1 MQLHRKVHMK
11 NYIGISLDTSGS
23 MRSIALDAGR
33 DYNAQIE
40 AIKENSI
47 EFDIDTIVSV
57 VHCGVGHRATV
68 ERVVTNS
75 AVNAMKPLMDGA
87 YVADGNATPLFQS
100 IEELIAMMEGVPDAD
115 DPQVSFVLQI
125 ITDGGE
131 NVYNDR
137 QIKKVVDKMAKLM
150 HTDRWTF
157 SFRVPRGYSRHLTQY
172 GIPGGNILEWD
183 QTSKGVQTATA
194 ATKAAYRG
202 FYQARSLGATSTD
215 KFYVDLS
222 TTSLKEVKSAL
233 VDISKQV
240 DVYVVDAKN
249 DDVHIREL
257 VNAQGVTF
265 TKGCAF
271 YELSKTETV
280 QDYKQIAVR
289 DKKSGAVYSGFGA
302 RDLLGLPHTGDAKVA
317 PGQHGQYEIF
327 IQSTSVNRKLK
338 KGTNIM
344 IWVGATV

>member
-1 MQLHRKVHMK
+1 MK

-23 MRSIALDAGR
+23 MRGIALDAGR

-40 AIKENSI
+40 AIKEGST
-47 EFDIDTIVSV
+47 EFNIDTIVSV
-57 VHCGVGHRATV
+57 VHCGVGYRATV

-75 AVNAMKPLMDGA
+75 AVNAVKPLLDGA

-100 IEELIAMMEGVPDAD
+100 IEELINIMESVPDANEPD
-115 DPQVSFVLQI
+115 VSFVLQI

-131 NVYNDR
+131 NVYDAR
-137 QIKKVVDKMAKLM
+137 QIKKVTDKMAKLM

-172 GIPGGNILEWD
+172 GIPAGNILEWD

-194 ATKAAYRG
+194 ATKSAYRG
-202 FYQARSLGATSTD
+202 FYAARAAGATSTD
-215 KFYVDLS
+215 KFYTDLS
-222 TTSLKEVKSAL
+222 TTKLSEVKATL

-240 DVYVVDAKN
+240 DVYVVEPKN
-249 DDVHIREL
+249 DDVQIRDF
-257 VNAQGVTF
+257 VIAQGVNF

-289 DKKSGAVYSGFGA
+289 DKNSGAVYSGFGA

-317 PGQHGQYEIF
+317 PGAHGQYEIF